1 MNIILND
8 GTKITDATVS
18 DIQELISRGIIHSD
32 SASATNSLI
41 DDNWKACKDPF
52 ESLVGDTNDLFAAC
66 KDLCKDNDKIPPEYH
81 DGEPEIDGNSP
92 GFGAIQNLIAKG
104 QVIDC
109 PDIDFPQVNF
119 SDKPLSAN
127 MPYDCKPYTGFTGLT
142 ATTACESTACNPVC
156 VKIYAN
162 DSVANALSAVSEY
175 GKW

>member
-18 DIQELISRGIIHSD
+18 DIQELVSRGIIHSD
-32 SASATNSLI
+32 AASSCDPLI
-41 DDNWKACKDPF
+41 DANWKACKDPF
-52 ESLVGDTNDLFAAC
+52 DSLTDGAHDLFAAC
-66 KDLCKDNDKIPPEYH
+66 KDLCGDNDKIPPEYH
-81 DGEPEIDGNSP
+81 DGEPEVDGNSP
-92 GFGAIQNLIAKG
+92 GFGAIRNLIAKG

-127 MPYDCKPYTGFTGLT
+127 EPYTGMPYTGFTGST
-142 ATTACESTACNPVC
+142 GTTACESTACNPVC

-175 GKW
+175 GR

>member
-18 DIQELISRGIIHSD
+18 DIQELVSRGIIHSD
-32 SASATNSLI
+32 AASSCDPLI
-41 DDNWKACKDPF
+41 DANWKACKDPF
-52 ESLVGDTNDLFAAC
+52 DSLTDGAHDLFAAC
-66 KDLCKDNDKIPPEYH
+66 KDLCGDNDKIPPEYH
-81 DGEPEIDGNSP
+81 DGEPEVDGNSP
-92 GFGAIQNLIAKG
+92 GFGAIRNLIAKG

-127 MPYDCKPYTGFTGLT
+127 EPYTGMPYTGFTGST
-142 ATTACESTACNPVC
+142 GTTACESTACNPVC

-175 GKW
+175 GRW

>member
-18 DIQELISRGIIHSD
+18 DIQELVSRGIIHSD
-32 SASATNSLI
+32 AASSCDPRI
-41 DDNWKACKDPF
+41 DAHWKACKDPF
-52 ESLVGDTNDLFAAC
+52 DSLTDGAHDLFAAC
-66 KDLCKDNDKIPPEYH
+66 KDLCGDNDKIPPEYH
-81 DGEPEIDGNSP
+81 DGEPEVDGNSP
-92 GFGAIQNLIAKG
+92 GFGAIRNLIAKG

-127 MPYDCKPYTGFTGLT
+127 EPYTGMPYTGFTGST
-142 ATTACESTACNPVC
+142 GTTACESTACNPVC

-175 GKW
+175 GR